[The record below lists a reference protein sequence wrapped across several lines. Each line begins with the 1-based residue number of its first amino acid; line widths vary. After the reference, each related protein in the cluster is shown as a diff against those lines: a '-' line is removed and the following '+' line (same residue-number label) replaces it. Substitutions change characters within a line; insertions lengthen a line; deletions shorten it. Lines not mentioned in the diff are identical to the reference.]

1 MKRFPINGLHLFNET
16 KAVDRL
22 EVLEGPTGR
31 RTWSDQEKAR
41 IVLESFRPGALVGDV
56 ARANGMAPQHLSTWR
71 SLARKGKLAMPV
83 PVADDPFF
91 AAVEV
96 TPEVTIPEQGGDW
109 IEVCVGDLVVRLP
122 GHTDAG
128 RVAEIVA
135 ALRAP

>member
-1 MKRFPINGLHLFNET
+1 MKRFPTNGLHLYNET

-31 RTWSDQEKAR
+31 RTWADQEKAR
-41 IVLESFRPGALVGDV
+41 IVLESFRPGARVGDV
-56 ARANGMAPQHLSTWR
+56 ARANGMAPQHLSSWR

-96 TPEVTIPEQGGDW
+96 TPDAPTSPPGGHW
-109 IEVCVGDLVVRLP
+109 IEVVADGVTIRLP
-122 GHTDAG
+122 EQTEAG
-128 RVAEIVA
+128 RVAEIAA
-135 ALRAP
+135 ALRAL

>member
-1 MKRFPINGLHLFNET
+1 MKRFPTNGLHLYNET
-16 KAVDRL
+16 KAVERL

-41 IVLESFRPGALVGDV
+41 IVLESFRPGARVGDV

-96 TPEVTIPEQGGDW
+96 ASEAIAPEPVGDW
-109 IEVCVGDLVVRLP
+109 IEVGVGALIVRLP
-122 GHTDAG
+122 AQTDAG
-128 RVAEIVA
+128 RIAEIVA
-135 ALRAP
+135 ALRAL